1 MAEVDEATRK
11 REPLWNVDRTD
22 ILYIITEELRDFGVT
37 ITNLAVVKQRLADIE
52 CCYRAKVGKKKR

>member
-22 ILYIITEELRDFGVT
+22 ILYIITEELQGFGVI
-37 ITNLAVVKQRLADIE
+37 ITNLAAVKQRLTAIE
-52 CCYRAKVGKKKR
+52 YCYRAKVDKKKG